1 MTRLDKWEGHPVVAW
16 ELLWNIPKF
25 EAHDTL
31 PSTNDRVRELA
42 GGQANAFTVVTA
54 ETQTAGRG
62 RSGKHWES
70 ARGMGLWISFLL
82 RLEPGSSPALAPVLV
97 GLATAAATESLCPEL
112 RPKIKWPNDVLVDG
126 RKFAGILCEGVGPD
140 AVVVGVG
147 INISHQRVD
156 FPRALRDQATSLEA
170 AGCTGVTR
178 SSLAERLLVEARE
191 LLNPLPSELGEAL
204 RREIRC
210 RDALVGRRVR
220 TDVGRV
226 GKAVG
231 VSADGAL
238 LIESE
243 GTRYAITGG
252 SVGLA

>member
-1 MTRLDKWEGHPVVAW
+1 MTCLEEWEGHPMAAW
-16 ELLWNIPKF
+16 ELLWSIPRF

-42 GGQANAFTVVTA
+42 GEQATAFTVVTA

-62 RSGKHWES
+62 RSGKRWES

-82 RLEPGSSPALAPVLV
+82 RPEPRSSPALAPVLV
-97 GLATAAATESLCPEL
+97 GLAAAAAIESLCPEL
-112 RPKIKWPNDVLVDG
+112 RPQIKWPNDLLVDG
-126 RKFAGILCEGVGPD
+126 RKLAGILCEGVGSD

-147 INISHQRVD
+147 INIRHQRVD

-170 AGCTGVTR
+170 QGCAGVTR

-191 LLNPLPSELGEAL
+191 LLTPLPSELGEGL
-204 RREIRC
+204 RREIRR

-220 TDVGRV
+220 TDIGRV

-238 LIESE
+238 LVESE

-252 SVGLA
+252 SVGLV

>member
-1 MTRLDKWEGHPVVAW
+1 MICLDEWEGHPVAVW
-16 ELLWNIPKF
+16 ELRWNIPKL

-42 GGQANAFTVVTA
+42 GELATAFTVVIA

-62 RSGKHWES
+62 RSGKRWES
-70 ARGMGLWISFLL
+70 PRGMGLWISFLL
-82 RLEPGSSPALAPVLV
+82 RLDPGSSPALAPVLV
-97 GLATAAATESLCPEL
+97 GLAAAAAIESLCPEL
-112 RPKIKWPNDVLVDG
+112 RPQIKWPNDLLVDG
-126 RKFAGILCEGVGPD
+126 RKLAGILCEGVGSD

-156 FPRALRDQATSLEA
+156 FPRALRGQATSLKAE
-170 AGCTGVTR
+170 GCSGVTR
-178 SSLAERLLVEARE
+178 SSLAGRLLMEARA
-191 LLNPLPSELGEAL
+191 LLTPLPSELDDGL
-204 RREIRC
+204 RREIRR

-220 TDVGRV
+220 TDMGRV

-231 VSADGAL
+231 ISADGAL
-238 LIESE
+238 LVESE

-252 SVGLA
+252 GVGLA